1 MGVSSFPVST
11 VAVIGAGA
19 WGTAIAAHA
28 ARRGH
33 EVRLWSYE
41 TDVASDINTHH
52 ENRIFLA
59 GIGLPEAIRA
69 SSSLSAVV
77 PGADLVVLV
86 PPSGHLRRVSL
97 ELRPLLGANV
107 PVVVATKGIEE
118 RSLKLMSEV
127 LAETVPELGWDRLSF
142 LSGPNFAKEVAKGLP
157 TDSVVASKDERA
169 ARAVQDMLHATYL
182 RVYTS
187 NDPIGVQVGG
197 SVKNVLAIATGTCDG
212 LHMGLNARAALM
224 TRGLSEM
231 ARLGAALGA
240 DPLTF
245 MGMAGVGD
253 LILTCTGD
261 LSRNRQL
268 GMKLAEGVDPK
279 AYLATQRSV
288 AEGYSTAQAANA
300 LAKLKGVDMP
310 ITEQVHS
317 VLHEGKP
324 LLDALKSL
332 LTREQKHEL
341 YGLR

>member
-1 MGVSSFPVST
+1 M
-11 VAVIGAGA
+11 
-19 WGTAIAAHA
+19 
-28 ARRGH
+28 
-33 EVRLWSYE
+33 RLWAHE
-41 TDVASDINTHH
+41 AEVASDINTHH
-52 ENRIFLA
+52 ENKLFLP
-59 GIGLPEAIRA
+59 GIGLPETIRA

-77 PGADLVVLV
+77 PGSDLVVLV
-86 PPSGHLRRVSL
+86 PPSSHLRRVSI
-97 ELRPLLGANV
+97 EVRPLLGDQSLV
-107 PVVVATKGIEE
+107 TVATKGIEE
-118 RSLKLMSEV
+118 SSLKLMSEV
-127 LAETVPELGWDRLSF
+127 LAETMPEIGWDRLTF

-157 TDSVVASKDERA
+157 TDSVVASRDDVA
-169 ARAVQDMLHATYL
+169 ARKVQDLLHAAYL

-187 NDPIGVQVGG
+187 HDPIGVQVGG
-197 SVKNVLAIATGTCDG
+197 SIKNVLAIATGTCDG

-279 AYLATQRSV
+279 VYLASQRSV

-300 LAKLKGVDMP
+300 LAKQKGVDMP
-310 ITEQVHS
+310 ITEQVHA

>member
-1 MGVSSFPVST
+1 M
-11 VAVIGAGA
+11 
-19 WGTAIAAHA
+19 
-28 ARRGH
+28 
-33 EVRLWSYE
+33 RLWAHE
-41 TDVASDINTHH
+41 AEVASDINTHH
-52 ENRIFLA
+52 ENKLFLP
-59 GIGLPEAIRA
+59 GIGLPETIRA

-77 PGADLVVLV
+77 PGSDLVVLV
-86 PPSGHLRRVSL
+86 PPSSHLRRVST
-97 ELRPLLGANV
+97 EVRPLLGDQSLV
-107 PVVVATKGIEE
+107 TVATKGIEE
-118 RSLKLMSEV
+118 SSLKLMSEV
-127 LAETVPELGWDRLSF
+127 LAETMPEIGWDRLTF

-157 TDSVVASKDERA
+157 TDSVVASRDDVA
-169 ARAVQDMLHATYL
+169 ARKVQDLLHAAYL

-187 NDPIGVQVGG
+187 HDPIGVQVGG
-197 SVKNVLAIATGTCDG
+197 SIKNVLAIATGTCDG

-279 AYLATQRSV
+279 VYLASQRSV

-300 LAKLKGVDMP
+300 LAKQKGVDMP
-310 ITEQVHS
+310 ITEQVHA

>member
-1 MGVSSFPVST
+1 M
-11 VAVIGAGA
+11 
-19 WGTAIAAHA
+19 
-28 ARRGH
+28 
-33 EVRLWSYE
+33 RLWAHE
-41 TDVASDINTHH
+41 AEVASDINTHH
-52 ENRIFLA
+52 ENKLFLP
-59 GIGLPEAIRA
+59 GIGLPETIRA

-77 PGADLVVLV
+77 PGSDLVVLV
-86 PPSGHLRRVSL
+86 PPSSHLRRVSI
-97 ELRPLLGANV
+97 EVRPLLGDQSLV
-107 PVVVATKGIEE
+107 TVATKGIEE
-118 RSLKLMSEV
+118 SSLKLMSEV
-127 LAETVPELGWDRLSF
+127 LAETMPEIGWDRLTF

-157 TDSVVASKDERA
+157 TDSVVASRDDVA
-169 ARAVQDMLHATYL
+169 ARKVQDLLHAAYL

-187 NDPIGVQVGG
+187 HDPIGVQVGG
-197 SVKNVLAIATGTCDG
+197 SIKNVLAIATGTCDG

-268 GMKLAEGVDPK
+268 GMKLAEGIDPK
-279 AYLATQRSV
+279 VYLASQRSV

-300 LAKLKGVDMP
+300 LAKQKGVDMP
-310 ITEQVHS
+310 ITEQVHA

>member
-1 MGVSSFPVST
+1 
-11 VAVIGAGA
+11 
-19 WGTAIAAHA
+19 
-28 ARRGH
+28 
-33 EVRLWSYE
+33 VRLWAHE
-41 TDVASDINTHH
+41 AEVASDINTHH
-52 ENRIFLA
+52 ENKLFLP
-59 GIGLPEAIRA
+59 GIGLPETIRA

-77 PGADLVVLV
+77 PGSDLVVLV
-86 PPSGHLRRVSL
+86 PPSSHLRRVST
-97 ELRPLLGANV
+97 EVRPLLGDQSLV
-107 PVVVATKGIEE
+107 TVATKGIEE
-118 RSLKLMSEV
+118 SSLKLMSEV
-127 LAETVPELGWDRLSF
+127 LAETMPEIGWDRLTF

-157 TDSVVASKDERA
+157 TDSVVASRDDVA
-169 ARAVQDMLHATYL
+169 ARKVQDLLHAAYL

-187 NDPIGVQVGG
+187 HDPIGVQVGG
-197 SVKNVLAIATGTCDG
+197 SIKNVLAIATGTCDG

-279 AYLATQRSV
+279 VYLASQRSV

-300 LAKLKGVDMP
+300 LAKQKGVDMP
-310 ITEQVHS
+310 ITEQVHA

>member
-1 MGVSSFPVST
+1 M
-11 VAVIGAGA
+11 
-19 WGTAIAAHA
+19 
-28 ARRGH
+28 
-33 EVRLWSYE
+33 RLWAHE
-41 TDVASDINTHH
+41 AEVASDINTHH
-52 ENRIFLA
+52 ENKLFLP
-59 GIGLPEAIRA
+59 GIGLPDTIRA

-77 PGADLVVLV
+77 PGSDLVVLV
-86 PPSGHLRRVSL
+86 PPSTHLRRVSA
-97 ELRPLLGANV
+97 EIRPLLGDQSLV
-107 PVVVATKGIEE
+107 TVATKGIEE
-118 RSLKLMSEV
+118 SSLKLMSEV
-127 LAETVPELGWDRLSF
+127 LAETMPELGWDRLTF

-157 TDSVVASKDERA
+157 TDSVVASKDDVA
-169 ARAVQDMLHATYL
+169 ARKVQDLLHAAYL

-187 NDPIGVQVGG
+187 QDPIGVQVGG
-197 SVKNVLAIATGTCDG
+197 SIKNVLAIATGTCDG

-279 AYLATQRSV
+279 VYLASQRSV
-288 AEGYSTAQAANA
+288 AEGYSTAQAASA
-300 LAKLKGVDMP
+300 LAKQKGVDMP
-310 ITEQVHS
+310 ITEQVHA